1 MRDIKFRVW
10 NGEVMITENVVF
22 LGKSGFA
29 VDLDG
34 MDWDFEFGRFGKPEL
49 VGMQYTGLKD
59 KNGVEIYEGD
69 IVDLGQ
75 TVNGCN
81 LFVIEWNGFGFIPRY
96 GVEMVVPRA
105 YEYDVSEFY
114 SICPHT
120 GEGLEVVGNIH
131 QNPELLGN

>member
-1 MRDIKFRVW
+1 MRDIKFRAID
-10 NGEVMITENVVF
+10 NDGEWCYGLPNY
-22 LGKSGFA
+22 
-29 VDLDG
+29 DLDG
-34 MDWDFEFGRFGKPEL
+34 DIEMSKPDGYTSYGDIDKTL
-49 VGMQYTGLKD
+49 GQYTGLKD

-114 SICPHT
+114 SICPRT
-120 GEGLEVVGNIH
+120 GEGLEVIGNIH
-131 QNPELLGN
+131 QKPELLEDKQ